1 MIKKLKTLTNTENKK
16 RLVSNFM
23 SLSVLRG
30 FQFIIP
36 LITLPYLVRT
46 IGIENFGLVKLA
58 ISLNLYFGA
67 ILIAKL
73 IFNTETV
80 KW

>member
-16 RLVSNFM
+16 RLISNFM

-36 LITLPYLVRT
+36 LITLPCLVRT
-46 IGIENFGLVKLA
+46 IGIENFGLVKFA

-67 ILIAKL
+67 ILMAKL